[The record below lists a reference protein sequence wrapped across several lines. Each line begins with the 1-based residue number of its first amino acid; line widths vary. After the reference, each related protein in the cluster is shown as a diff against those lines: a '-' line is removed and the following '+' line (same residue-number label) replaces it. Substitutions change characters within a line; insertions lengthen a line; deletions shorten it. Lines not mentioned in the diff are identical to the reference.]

1 MFFYDPQDTSNS
13 VAIKPLTPLE
23 LKIIKVIDKDSKS
36 VTSINANEEYTYIA
50 SQKGN
55 DITQLKWCF
64 WIDKRDD
71 DFDKEYTIEI
81 TATADK
87 ADMESDFFL
96 TSKVEGNE
104 DKKKENTKLLKE
116 NAILSA
122 TITTETHDIGGKQ
135 QEVAVLKV
143 KYSKWLDGEKI
154 RVEIYKYNDKNKKP
168 TRNSS
173 KDAVCSRTV
182 IAKPEVAEVYWMAA
196 DGEKLEET
204 GYSEDIYLYI
214 KTLGLKDK
222 TLELNIYDDDIT
234 PKPIVMENEDD
245 YVAWSGNKIKVEE
258 RDSIKQF
265 KVGSKERYENARKD
279 EIEDEKPKE
288 NDFLQVNFDFN
299 KINDSGQK
307 QDPEILE
314 LYVAVNNATDLKL
327 NSITYQ
333 TKFGK
338 LKLTP
343 KEQVVDAFFAKPK
356 KESVIADLPLGKDKN
371 KQDTNKKTEVNHY
384 EKLEKGVIGQKITLV
399 AECDN
404 LEGKDV
410 AIYIYEKKPLLEAKD
425 TKLKVIQ
432 NDKEI
437 EKVCATV
444 KDGYAVA
451 EIQLQKPDSAKYK
464 AWDRKLDPDTG
475 DEKSSELYLKV
486 VVEGIDS
493 PATNK
498 AFLKEGKEKFE
509 LFSDVIRYDIY
520 DSGKIDKY
528 IREHATKVRYNYF
541 EGETK
546 HRIGRVTFV
555 EGKWIFKDYIY
566 TKKKLQMLDI
576 RDLRSY
582 SNGNIKF
589 NFLTINVSSKHS
601 RFYIDIDAY
610 AAMIAAMIE
619 EEIEDLGYNGFS
631 SKNGGSGAS
640 SSHWNGMTGDL
651 RYLSTNKNG
660 ETTYLQHTHFDYERQ
675 IRFNNALYK
684 FGFSKYYSPT
694 RRKTITMYSENF
706 NRQTIE
712 KILNPKTKKMEQKV
726 VVSKNTSLLPHT
738 EHYRTEKAQHYHH
751 LHVQGFDPS
760 YINEIK

>member
-87 ADMESDFFL
+87 ADMETDFFL
-96 TSKVEGNE
+96 TSKVEGDE

-173 KDAVCSRTV
+173 KEAVCSRTV

-432 NDKEI
+432 NDKEV

-464 AWDRKLDPDTG
+464 AWDKKLDPDTG

-486 VVEGIDS
+486 VVEGVDS

-498 AFLKEGKEKFE
+498 EFLKTGKEKFE
-509 LFSDVIRYDIY
+509 LRSVLVQHIYHNGEISKEEYEGVRKIKYVYHDANDKKYDICKCDILEVDTRLTGIVVDTVKEQTPKTGY
-520 DSGKIDKY
+520 D
-528 IREHATKVRYNYF
+528 ATKIGTYSHAASRKKYVYPNGTIITYGKFTNDDKGTSYRSVTYNKGVGKSLIVKMPKSLQVAIDNEKFVQYKF
-541 EGETK
+541 TKTQRTYCKPELFAGFIGALAEVGYTDIVSGGMCEEDATCYPSTTHINGESVDT
-546 HRIGRVTFV
+546 
-555 EGKWIFKDYIY
+555 
-566 TKKKLQMLDI
+566 
-576 RDLRSY
+576 
-582 SNGNIKF
+582 N
-589 NFLTINVSSKHS
+589 
-601 RFYIDIDAY
+601 YID
-610 AAMIAAMIE
+610 
-619 EEIEDLGYNGFS
+619 N
-631 SKNGGSGAS
+631 
-640 SSHWNGMTGDL
+640 
-651 RYLSTNKNG
+651 
-660 ETTYLQHTHFDYERQ
+660 ERQ
-675 IRFNNALYK
+675 QKFINAMYK
-684 FGFSKYYSPT
+684 FGFS
-694 RRKTITMYSENF
+694 TILRGSAKKKF
-706 NRQTIE
+706 DH
-712 KILNPKTKKMEQKV
+712 TKDG
-726 VVSKNTSLLPHT
+726 
-738 EHYRTEKAQHYHH
+738 KALHNNH
-751 LHVQGFDPS
+751 LHSGGFKG
-760 YINEIK
+760 NFR